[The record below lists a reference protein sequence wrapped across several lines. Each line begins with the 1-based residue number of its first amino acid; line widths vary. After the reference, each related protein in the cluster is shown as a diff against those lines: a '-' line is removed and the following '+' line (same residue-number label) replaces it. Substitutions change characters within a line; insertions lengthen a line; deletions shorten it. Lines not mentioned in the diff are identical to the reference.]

1 MAYGGL
7 TGQSSANA
15 ENVSYNNK
23 NTSTIIKSDNV
34 QGAIDQ
40 LFTSVSEGKSLVAK
54 AVTDKGVQTALDATF
69 ETIAQ
74 NVGKIRGTTSFDKEF
89 VKIYNPIYSQAYTL
103 GRGLKIQFVD
113 NKRIVLQSGS
123 SKTNITNSTSIINDF
138 SGDNLSGNFTWNYS
152 NSTYFETELS
162 VAYDLE
168 TSLWSM
174 GNSVPYGVVMGYN
187 DYSAE
192 FKAILTK
199 NERKFIEQTS
209 TRLVIEDTWTL
220 SNSNENNLRSDKGC
234 YFTTSS
240 GQKTDSITI
249 RYTYTEPSFAVTISR
264 REFEFF

>member
-7 TGQSSANA
+7 VGQSSAEA
-15 ENVSYNNK
+15 ENISYNNN

-69 ETIAQ
+69 EKIAE
-74 NVGKIRGTTSFDKEF
+74 NVGKIRGTTSFDKKF
-89 VKIYNPIYSQAYTL
+89 AKIYNPIYSQAYTL

-113 NKRIVLQSGS
+113 NKRIILQSGS
-123 SKTNITNSTSIINDF
+123 SKINITNSTSITTNF
-138 SGDNLSGNFTWNYS
+138 SGDNSVGRFAWKYS
-152 NSTYFETELS
+152 DSTYFETELS

-168 TSLWSM
+168 TGLWSM

-187 DYSAE
+187 NYSTA

-199 NERKFIEQTS
+199 NERKIIEQTS
-209 TRLVIEDTWTL
+209 SRLVIEDTWIL
-220 SNSNENNLRSDKGC
+220 SNSNENNLRSDRGC

-249 RYTYTEPSFAVTISR
+249 RYTYTNPSFVVTIRSR
-264 REFEFF
+264 EIEFF